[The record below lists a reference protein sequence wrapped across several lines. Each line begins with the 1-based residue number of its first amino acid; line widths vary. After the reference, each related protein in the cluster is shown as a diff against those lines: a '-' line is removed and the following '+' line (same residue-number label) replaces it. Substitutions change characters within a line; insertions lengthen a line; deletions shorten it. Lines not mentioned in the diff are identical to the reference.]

1 MALPAAEASQCIHK
15 QDADMY
21 WEFSDILYRNQGQ
34 LSHEF
39 MAQVASD
46 LGADMA
52 DYTNCVE
59 TNEMQEGVAADF
71 REAQQAGVNSTPT
84 FFVNG
89 QALIGAQPFENF
101 ALVIEGMLAE
111 IEAAESN

>member
-1 MALPAAEASQCIHK
+1 MALPAAEASQCIHR
-15 QDADMY
+15 QNPDLY

-34 LSHEF
+34 LSMEF
-39 MAQVASD
+39 MALVAEEI
-46 LGADMA
+46 GVDME
-52 DYTNCVE
+52 DYTSCVE
-59 TNEMQEGVAADF
+59 NNEMREAVSADF

-101 ALVIEGMLAE
+101 AIVIEGMLAE
-111 IEAAESN
+111 LEAESN